1 MIVSVVFSVYAENK
15 SGATSISLNGGYYSF
30 EGNQDYKDNFTGG
43 LRIGYNFTENWGTE
57 LFFYYVPSKYN
68 LNDAD
73 NNFYFTGI
81 EGLYHFMPENRFVP
95 FLALGIGAT
104 HYSSD
109 DTRLVPS
116 KFAIDYG
123 AGFKF
128 FISDNIAFRAD
139 VRHVL
144 PLGDS
149 EKYGHNPDF
158 IHNDL
163 LATVGILFTAGWK
176 EKVVDSDRDGV
187 LDDVDK
193 CPDTPLGVKVD
204 KDGCPIDSDN
214 DGVPD
219 YLDKCPGTPVG
230 CTVDK
235 DGCPIDSDKDG
246 VIDCRD
252 KCPGT
257 PAGVVVDKDGCP
269 LDSDKDGVPDY
280 LDKCPGTPVGC
291 TVDKD
296 GCPIDSDKDGV
307 IDCRDKCPNTPEG
320 CAVNKDGCPLDSD
333 NDGVIDCRD
342 KCPNTPAGA
351 KVDKDGCS
359 REKIS
364 ISLNVQ
370 FDTAKADIKGKYHNN
385 IKRVADFMKMYPNT
399 SAIIEGHTDTV
410 GKEAYNI
417 RLSKARADSVKQYLV
432 DKFGIDA
439 SSIETIG
446 YGPKKPVADNST
458 PEGKQ
463 KNRRVDAVL
472 ETMLVR

>member
-1 MIVSVVFSVYAENK
+1 MKKLICFSICLMLVSVGFSVYAENK

-252 KCPGT
+252 KCP
-257 PAGVVVDKDGCP
+257 
-269 LDSDKDGVPDY
+269 
-280 LDKCPGTPVGC
+280 
-291 TVDKD
+291 
-296 GCPIDSDKDGV
+296 
-307 IDCRDKCPNTPEG
+307 NTPEG

>member
-1 MIVSVVFSVYAENK
+1 
-15 SGATSISLNGGYYSF
+15 
-30 EGNQDYKDNFTGG
+30 
-43 LRIGYNFTENWGTE
+43 
-57 LFFYYVPSKYN
+57 
-68 LNDAD
+68 
-73 NNFYFTGI
+73 
-81 EGLYHFMPENRFVP
+81 
-95 FLALGIGAT
+95 
-104 HYSSD
+104 
-109 DTRLVPS
+109 
-116 KFAIDYG
+116 
-123 AGFKF
+123 
-128 FISDNIAFRAD
+128 
-139 VRHVL
+139 
-144 PLGDS
+144 
-149 EKYGHNPDF
+149 
-158 IHNDL
+158 
-163 LATVGILFTAGWK
+163 
-176 EKVVDSDRDGV
+176 
-187 LDDVDK
+187 
-193 CPDTPLGVKVD
+193 
-204 KDGCPIDSDN
+204 
-214 DGVPD
+214 
-219 YLDKCPGTPVG
+219 
-230 CTVDK
+230 
-235 DGCPIDSDKDG
+235 
-246 VIDCRD
+246 
-252 KCPGT
+252 
-257 PAGVVVDKDGCP
+257 
-269 LDSDKDGVPDY
+269 
-280 LDKCPGTPVGC
+280 VGC